1 MRIAVG
7 PRVDDHRRI
16 IADEVAIGT
25 FEGEGRGVGRGDA
38 HDAGRYRYGCAPLRI
53 EFGVEVEGRGG
64 SGHCVRSGSRLEGI
78 NATGYE
84 DHNIMAMTLTTP
96 NTILGAFQPKGEAAK
111 LAANLA
117 IVVLGT
123 LLLTIAAKISV
134 PVWPVPVTL
143 QSMAVAGLAAAFGA
157 RIGVATV
164 ALYIL
169 EGFSGLPVF
178 ASGGG
183 AAYILG
189 PTGGFIL
196 GWIPMA
202 WVIGRAADRGASGSF
217 PRLFGWMVVGDAI
230 SFALGFAWLIALSGS
245 AGWIDQSNVIGD
257 AFAKAV
263 QPFIVWDLLKLA
275 FAALTV
281 VGGWQLIKS
290 RKD

>member
-1 MRIAVG
+1 
-7 PRVDDHRRI
+7 
-16 IADEVAIGT
+16 
-25 FEGEGRGVGRGDA
+25 
-38 HDAGRYRYGCAPLRI
+38 
-53 EFGVEVEGRGG
+53 
-64 SGHCVRSGSRLEGI
+64 
-78 NATGYE
+78 
-84 DHNIMAMTLTTP
+84 MAMTLTTP
-96 NTILGAFQPKGEAAK
+96 NTILGAFQPRSEAAK
-111 LAANLA
+111 IAANLA

-183 AAYILG
+183 AAYIYG

-196 GWIPMA
+196 GWLPMA

-230 SFALGFAWLIALSGS
+230 SFALGFIWLIAFAGG

-281 VGGWQLIKS
+281 VGGWQLINK
-290 RKD
+290 RNA